1 VSETVIFSCSYWKDD
16 PERMILPLV
25 AGNIAAIAGQRAIVF
40 CTMDAVWIGTQGGI
54 DGIELEGFPNPAE
67 LLPEYLENGGEV
79 WLCQTCAKPRGIT
92 EDKLID
98 GARIVG
104 AAKLVEEVVV
114 GAKAVSIG

>member
-25 AGNIAAIAGQRAIVF
+25 AGNTAAIAGQRAIVF

-54 DGIELEGFPNPAE
+54 DGIELEGFPDPAA

-92 EDKLID
+92 EDTLVD

-104 AAKLVEEVVV
+104 AAKLVEEVVG
-114 GAKAVSIG
+114 GARPVSIG